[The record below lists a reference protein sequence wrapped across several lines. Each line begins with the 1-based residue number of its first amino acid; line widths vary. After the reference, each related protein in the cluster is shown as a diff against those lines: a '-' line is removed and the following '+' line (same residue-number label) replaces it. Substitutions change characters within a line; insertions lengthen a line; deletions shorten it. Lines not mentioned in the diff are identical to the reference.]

1 MRRGGATRVRIRVLR
16 IRAKTAEN
24 QDLRSSV
31 LQTMEQETR
40 VATQFHLA
48 RHVKAQ
54 PHIFCLCQE
63 EVGASLESACPLH
76 VTIVVKLV
84 FGCAHVYNVCM
95 VNSNAC
101 DDDDEQGHHLR
112 AALIPPSLGLQH
124 SVPPPVGDSSPCFLL
139 PFGVQQKDHRVIN
152 SERECACA
160 LEKSSEIRH

>member
-76 VTIVVKLV
+76 VTLVELV
-84 FGCAHVYNVCM
+84 FGCAHVSMYVC
-95 VNSNAC
+95 
-101 DDDDEQGHHLR
+101 
-112 AALIPPSLGLQH
+112 LITTR
-124 SVPPPVGDSSPCFLL
+124 VEMMMIVVGIIVQCMCVECQRVCR
-139 PFGVQQKDHRVIN
+139 GMAVQQVRLPGCQTLHTVPARAGAQGSKRANRASGTIEGQ
-152 SERECACA
+152 S
-160 LEKSSEIRH
+160 

>member
-1 MRRGGATRVRIRVLR
+1 VRIRVLR

-76 VTIVVKLV
+76 VTLVELV

-95 VNSNAC
+95 FNSNAC
-101 DDDDEQGHHLR
+101 GDDDDRRRHHR
-112 AALIPPSLGLQH
+112 TMY
-124 SVPPPVGDSSPCFLL
+124 VC
-139 PFGVQQKDHRVIN
+139 
-152 SERECACA
+152 
-160 LEKSSEIRH
+160 